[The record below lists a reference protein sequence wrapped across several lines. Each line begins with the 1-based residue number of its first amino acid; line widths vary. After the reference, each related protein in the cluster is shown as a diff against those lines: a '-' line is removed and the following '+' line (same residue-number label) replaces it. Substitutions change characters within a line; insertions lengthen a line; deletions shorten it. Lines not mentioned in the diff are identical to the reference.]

1 MQEKNKKKILV
12 FINNRYLPEHNG
24 AAVFFHNTAKHLS
37 KKNFNI
43 VVNRICRASEFKRDY
58 KIDNILVKSLKI
70 PNLIFDSKLMNYFYF
85 FLSFFIR
92 NIFNKSKY
100 HAIHCITITWHTLI
114 IIFISKLIHK
124 EKKIIIDH
132 TLKTDLKVYPNFKSR
147 FLNNIKKHI
156 LFKADIIRA
165 PSPFLRNQLKSIGLK
180 NYEIFLPNINFKK
193 FNIPKKKEKIKLK
206 SKLKLKFEKNKF
218 IILSVGRVSYRKG
231 SDLLIKAFKEINK
244 FNDFYLTLLGPC
256 NNEFKKFKNQKDI
269 YISDKKVNNINDY
282 MKASDLFVLLSRN
295 EGLGIVFFEAL
306 ASGLRILLPKIP
318 GLSNFIIGK
327 NKYIG
332 LESSYNVQDIKKK
345 ILFLHKKRNTN
356 YQQTCRSRAYQVIN
370 NKKNI
375 EKLKINWI

>member
-1 MQEKNKKKILV
+1 M
-12 FINNRYLPEHNG
+12 
-24 AAVFFHNTAKHLS
+24 
-37 KKNFNI
+37 
-43 VVNRICRASEFKRDY
+43 
-58 KIDNILVKSLKI
+58 
-70 PNLIFDSKLMNYFYF
+70 
-85 FLSFFIR
+85 
-92 NIFNKSKY
+92 
-100 HAIHCITITWHTLI
+100 
-114 IIFISKLIHK
+114 
-124 EKKIIIDH
+124 
-132 TLKTDLKVYPNFKSR
+132 
-147 FLNNIKKHI
+147 
-156 LFKADIIRA
+156 
-165 PSPFLRNQLKSIGLK
+165 
-180 NYEIFLPNINFKK
+180 
-193 FNIPKKKEKIKLK
+193 
-206 SKLKLKFEKNKF
+206 
-218 IILSVGRVSYRKG
+218 
-231 SDLLIKAFKEINK
+231 IKAFKEINK

-306 ASGLRILLPKIP
+306 ASGLRIVLPKIP